1 MKHLPP
7 SGLDGYRIVNHAN
20 QRKEKTMTLKPTII
34 PAALAFVL
42 CVGFTRGVAG
52 AEPGGDPPASRYLR
66 MVREYADCLLKNG
79 RDVYGQEQ
87 SPLIAAAM
95 DRKTLRP
102 LVADE
107 NWAARW
113 KDKEFAVDGIRVRSH
128 DRMPWGA
135 NPMHDQNLY
144 QVLYALAELTG
155 EKSYAQ
161 EADKTL
167 KWFFDHCQSPAT
179 GLMAW
184 GEHVGW
190 NFRTEKYD
198 GIENH
203 EFFRPWMLWDACYR
217 LSPEACVRFARGLH
231 EHQVQPDGNY
241 SRHARYSAHGPGRN
255 SNYPRHGGYYIGT
268 WARAYA
274 HTKDE
279 FFAKAIEVQL
289 KFHRGSKVDKGIIPC
304 ASGKGYTEYW
314 PPSLLSM
321 AIDVYDGARHVPEP
335 LAKDMIAF
343 AKELDAMLALS
354 DKSFRAERMDA
365 KDLSV
370 KVATTGHWGG
380 SGYGDNSLA
389 QLALMCRERH
399 GQTKDEAYRKAFL
412 SVADELLTAELP
424 SAKDGKVW
432 EPGGVGAAILAL
444 LYAHADTGDAKYLER
459 AKAGAEAA
467 RALFFGAGN
476 PLPKVTSK
484 GAHYESITRAD
495 TLMMSL
501 LQLHLATNTGK
512 LSPDLRYNDR

>member
-1 MKHLPP
+1 MRLRFATTW
-7 SGLDGYRIVNHAN
+7 DE
-20 QRKEKTMTLKPTII
+20 EKTVTPKTII
-34 PAALAFVL
+34 IQTVLTAVL
-42 CVGFTRGVAG
+42 CVGLAHSVAG
-52 AEPGGDPPASRYLR
+52 AEPGGDPSASHYLR
-66 MVREYADCLLKNG
+66 MVREYADCLLQNG
-79 RDVYGQEQ
+79 RDSVGEKH
-87 SPLIAAAM
+87 SPLIAAVM
-95 DRKTLRP
+95 DRKTLKT

-107 NWAARW
+107 NWDARW
-113 KDKEFAVDGIRVRSH
+113 KGKEFSVDEIQVRSH

-144 QVLYALAELTG
+144 QILYVLADVTG

-190 NFRTEKYD
+190 NFRSEKFD

-203 EFFRPWMLWDACYR
+203 EFFRPWILWDACYR
-217 LSPEACVRFARGLH
+217 LSPMACVRFARGLR
-231 EHQVQPDGNY
+231 EHQVQPDGNF
-241 SRHARYSAHGPGRN
+241 SRHARYSEHGPGAN
-255 SNYPRHGGYYIGT
+255 SNFPRHGGYYIAT

-279 FFAKAIEVQL
+279 FFIKAIEVQL
-289 KFHRGSKVDKGIIPC
+289 KFHRDSKVDNGIIPC

-321 AIDVYDGARHVPEP
+321 AIDVHDGARHMPEP
-335 LAKDMIAF
+335 LGTDMLAF
-343 AKELDAMLALS
+343 AREIDAMLAQS
-354 DKSFRAERMDA
+354 PGSFRAERMEA

-370 KVATTGHWGG
+370 LKPTTGHWGG

-389 QLALMCRERH
+389 QVALMCRERYL
-399 GQTKDEAYRKAFL
+399 QCKDERYRKAFL

-424 SAKDGKVW
+424 RPDDGKTW

-444 LYAHADTGDAKYLER
+444 VCASADTGKAKYLGR
-459 AKAGAEAA
+459 ARAGAEAA
-467 RALFFGAGN
+467 RALFFDAGN
-476 PLPKVTSK
+476 PLPKVTST

-495 TLMMSL
+495 TLMMAL
-501 LQLHLATNTGK
+501 LQLHIATSTGK
-512 LSPDLRYNDR
+512 LSSNVRYTDR